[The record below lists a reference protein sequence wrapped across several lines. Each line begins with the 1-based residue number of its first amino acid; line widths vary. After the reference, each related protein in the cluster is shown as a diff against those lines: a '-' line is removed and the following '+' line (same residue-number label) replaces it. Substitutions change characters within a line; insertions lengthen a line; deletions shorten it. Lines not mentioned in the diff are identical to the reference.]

1 MSISQYGS
9 MKFTGTVGSQ
19 IPDGDGDLIYEQD
32 RIRDFAWLWDRV
44 GQLATDIAAVTA
56 GAPFLVSGGIVTDDG
71 SHTKVNISAGAGYAP
86 YQIALGYTMAVPPLT
101 QYETL
106 SSVRVSWG
114 ALSSQGNINTANT
127 WYVKMAYAESD
138 SLTRTRIKAGGSW
151 AFTKAPSYTLTIN
164 TTAPASSEIL
174 LATIV
179 STGSTFTS
187 ITQGNF
193 SPVVPLGAVV
203 LTSGSPYS
211 LQPFFYGEVIVNA
224 STNPYVVNLPKA
236 TGSGF
241 RVKIVN
247 VNSAAAGLVQIAPN
261 GTDKIG
267 PAGNVSIYL
276 QNTDQGGNL
285 NYFQSAELLDALSGY
300 WVVTGGQFCPHQA
313 VDTDGQQYHLGKLHH
328 LPLGNTTSRSLTAG
342 FVHPPASSNWYGS
355 AIQATGASFGV
366 PTGAK
371 SIRAKVTIAP
381 YASGA
386 GAAALELGFSDNNSS
401 IPSESTSHPV
411 CRAEFI
417 ATVSGFGP
425 TTVSEVDIPLN
436 SSGQFYMYT
445 ITSAGTTP
453 ASDNVQIT
461 AVGYFM
467 GD

>member
-285 NYFQSAELLDALSGY
+285 NYFQSVELLDALSGY
-300 WVVTGGQFCPHQA
+300 WVVTGGQYCPHQTA
-313 VDTDGQQYHLGKLHH
+313 DTDGQQYHFGKFIH
-328 LPLGNTTSRSLTAG
+328 LPTGNTVDRGLLNAAPTATSTWY
-342 FVHPPASSNWYGS
+342 ASPISG
-355 AIQATGASFGV
+355 ATKGV
-366 PTGAK
+366 PAGAK
-371 SIRAKVTIAP
+371 GIRAKVYLDA
-381 YASGA
+381 YATAA
-386 GAAALELGFSDNNSS
+386 GIVELELAFSDNNSFS
-401 IPSESTSHPV
+401 PGVLLSHPTMG
-411 CRAEFI
+411 I
-417 ATVSGFGP
+417 AAYASAAGQHLHLMV
-425 TTVSEVDIPLN
+425 ELDIPLN
-436 SSGQFYMYT
+436 ASGNFYMYT
-445 ITSAGTTP
+445 WGASNVTIGSSVIIIAAAG
-453 ASDNVQIT
+453 
-461 AVGYFM
+461 YYM